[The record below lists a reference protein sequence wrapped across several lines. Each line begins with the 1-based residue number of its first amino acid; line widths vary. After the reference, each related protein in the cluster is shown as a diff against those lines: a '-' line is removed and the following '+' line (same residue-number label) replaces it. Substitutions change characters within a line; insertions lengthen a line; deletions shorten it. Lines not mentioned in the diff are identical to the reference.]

1 MFFQRKDQDKVPDN
15 KFRNALLKV
24 RFSDFREQMTV
35 TVSNFSEQGA
45 TLYSDRVF
53 LKGRHLIDRDQKPE
67 LNLEIISPEGVFESP
82 VEIRWYRWL
91 VEKNLFEIGIK
102 FIKMWQNSL
111 VKVFI

>member
-1 MFFQRKDQDKVPDN
+1 MFFQKKNQNKAPDD

-24 RFSDFREQMTV
+24 RFYDFQEQMTV
-35 TVSNFSEQGA
+35 TVNNLSEQGA

-53 LKGRHLIDRDQKPE
+53 LKGRHLIARDQKPE

-82 VEIRWYRWL
+82 VEICWYRWL

-111 VKVFI
+111 TKVFI